1 MGIRWTIGAKLW
13 ALALTA
19 AVLIVGVGLTGLQA
33 VGTLQAALTEVRAS
47 GQALR
52 SHMQGDMMHDALRSD
67 VLSALLAAQKGQI
80 DQRDAIGTDI
90 EEHAKIFRD
99 AINAEKQL
107 ITDPAA
113 LREIQ
118 VLLPV
123 LADYILSAEKIQ
135 SLAFQDL
142 PAAESALPEFV
153 SLFET
158 LEPQMESVSG
168 SIEKWSEQT
177 RVEADDKASTA
188 LTTVASIAVASVILL
203 LITASR
209 IAAAIVKPLQ
219 RAVEVTSRI
228 AAGDLDHTIVVT
240 GQDETAQLL
249 EALQRMSRTISE
261 VVAQVREAA
270 ESVTS
275 SSREVAAGTLDLS
288 QRVEQ
293 QAASLEETS
302 STTEDMA
309 RMVANN
315 ASMAGQ
321 AGTIAKDAVRRA
333 RESRGVVER
342 SAGAMQEINASSSRI
357 AEIIGTIDSIAFQT
371 NLLALNAAVEAAR
384 AGEQG
389 RGFAVVATE
398 VRNLAQRC
406 AAAAREIKTLI
417 GDSVEKVQQGT
428 DLVHASG
435 DTIAGTEKSIGDLTG
450 LVENVAESSRDQASG
465 VDQINRAITHM
476 DSATQQ
482 NAALVEE
489 LAAASASMEGQA
501 QSLLKMV
508 GYFKTG
514 ADAGNAALAAPQP
527 EVTARFSGS
536 SRPALGRAPA
546 ARKQLPGR

>member
-19 AVLIVGVGLTGLQA
+19 AALIAGVGLTALQA
-33 VGTLQAALTEVRAS
+33 VENMQAALTEVRTS

-52 SHMQGDMMHDALRSD
+52 SHMRGDMMHDALRSD
-67 VLSALLAAQKGQI
+67 VLAAMLAAQQGQVEK
-80 DQRDAIGTDI
+80 RDGIGADI
-90 EEHAKIFRD
+90 AEHASIFRE
-99 AINAEKQL
+99 AINAEKKL

-118 VLLPV
+118 ALLPV
-123 LADYILSAEKIQ
+123 LADYILAAEKVQ
-135 SLAFQDL
+135 SLAFRDL
-142 PAAESALPEFV
+142 PAAETALPDFV
-153 SLFET
+153 GLFET
-158 LEPQMESVSG
+158 LEPRMERVSE
-168 SIEKWSEQT
+168 SIEKWSEDT
-177 RVEADDKASTA
+177 RIEAEKRASA
-188 LTTVASIAVASVILL
+188 AVTTVASIAIASVMLL
-203 LITASR
+203 LFAASR

-219 RAVEVTSRI
+219 RAVEVTTRI
-228 AAGDLDHTIVVT
+228 AEGNLDNAAIVVT
-240 GQDETAQLL
+240 GNDETAQLL
-249 EALQRMSRTISE
+249 EAMQRMSRTISD
-261 VVAQVREAA
+261 VVAQVRAAA

-302 STTEDMA
+302 STTQDIA
-309 RMVANN
+309 RMVASN
-315 ASMAGQ
+315 ASLAGQ
-321 AGTIAKDAVRRA
+321 AGNIAKDAVSRA

-357 AEIIGTIDSIAFQT
+357 GEIIGTIDSIAFQT

-389 RGFAVVATE
+389 RGCAVVATE

-465 VDQINRAITHM
+465 VDQINRAITQM
-476 DSATQQ
+476 DSSTQQ
-482 NAALVEE
+482 TAALVEE
-489 LAAASASMEGQA
+489 LAAASSSMEGQA
-501 QSLLKMV
+501 QSLLKIV

-514 ADAGNAALAAPQP
+514 NEAGPALTAP
-527 EVTARFSGS
+527 EATARFAGPT
-536 SRPALGRAPA
+536 RPALARSTA
-546 ARKQLPGR
+546 ARKQLPRR

>member
-19 AVLIVGVGLTGLQA
+19 ALLIAVVGATGLGA
-33 VGTLQAALTEVRAS
+33 VNALRSALKEISTS

-67 VLSALLAAQKGQI
+67 VLAALLAAQKGQTE
-80 DQRDAIGTDI
+80 QRDAIAADI
-90 EEHAKIFRD
+90 QDHAKIFRD
-99 AINAEKQL
+99 AITAEKQL
-107 ITDPAA
+107 ITDASV

-118 VLLPV
+118 ALLPA
-123 LADYILSAEKIQ
+123 LADYIAGAERIED
-135 SLAFQDL
+135 LAFRDL
-142 PAAESALPEFV
+142 PAAEATLPEFIGA
-153 SLFET
+153 FET

-168 SIEKWSEQT
+168 SIEKWSEET
-177 RVEADDKASTA
+177 RLAAEEEAKTA
-188 LTTVASIAVASVILL
+188 FTTVASIALAAVIVLL
-203 LITASR
+203 LTASR
-209 IAAAIVKPLQ
+209 IATAIVKPLQ

-228 AAGDLDHTIVVT
+228 AAGDLDNTIVVT
-240 GQDETAQLL
+240 GKDETAQLL
-249 EALQRMSRTISE
+249 EAMQRMSRTISE

-302 STTEDMA
+302 STTEDIA

-315 ASMAGQ
+315 ASLAGQ
-321 AGTIAKDAVRRA
+321 AGNIAKDAVRRA

-417 GDSVEKVQQGT
+417 SDSVDKVQQGT

-465 VDQINRAITHM
+465 VDQINRAITNM
-476 DSATQQ
+476 DSTTQQ

-501 QSLLKMV
+501 QSLLKIV

-514 ADAGNAALAAPQP
+514 MESGPALNAPV
-527 EVTARFSGS
+527 EGETARFAG
-536 SRPALGRAPA
+536 PAQTALAGPA
-546 ARKQLPGR
+546 RNRRQLPRP

>member
-293 QAASLEETS
+293 QAETELPRGDS
-302 STTEDMA
+302 S
-309 RMVANN
+309 
-315 ASMAGQ
+315 
-321 AGTIAKDAVRRA
+321 
-333 RESRGVVER
+333 
-342 SAGAMQEINASSSRI
+342 
-357 AEIIGTIDSIAFQT
+357 
-371 NLLALNAAVEAAR
+371 EAAR
-384 AGEQG
+384 
-389 RGFAVVATE
+389 R
-398 VRNLAQRC
+398 
-406 AAAAREIKTLI
+406 AA
-417 GDSVEKVQQGT
+417 
-428 DLVHASG
+428 VHAS
-435 DTIAGTEKSIGDLTG
+435 S
-450 LVENVAESSRDQASG
+450 VAMS
-465 VDQINRAITHM
+465 
-476 DSATQQ
+476 
-482 NAALVEE
+482 
-489 LAAASASMEGQA
+489 
-501 QSLLKMV
+501 
-508 GYFKTG
+508 
-514 ADAGNAALAAPQP
+514 
-527 EVTARFSGS
+527 
-536 SRPALGRAPA
+536 
-546 ARKQLPGR
+546 